1 MLFRGWACSGI
12 LLIASGCGQAVQSE
26 SISIPSPKKYK
37 TIIYFQNGSD
47 TESASD
53 LEIRRNDSLVF
64 SGIVAFNNIPD
75 DWHTLVLHA
84 SDTTQ
89 RISVLHRGSAVR
101 LDTTVTS
108 TDTLTHIFLT
118 YSYHK
123 LTKSDSLRFK
133 RFSYNA
139 DEEVAMHNLLDE
151 PRQFSV
157 LVMSG
162 QISIP

>member
-1 MLFRGWACSGI
+1 MLFRSWACLGL
-12 LLIASGCGQAVQSE
+12 LLITNGCEQVVQSGSN
-26 SISIPSPKKYK
+26 SIVSLKKYK

-47 TESASD
+47 TEPASD
-53 LEIRRNDSLVF
+53 LEIRRNDSVVF
-64 SGIVAFNNIPD
+64 SGTVAFNNIPD
-75 DWHTLVLHA
+75 NWHTLILRA
-84 SDTTQ
+84 GDTSQ
-89 RISVLHRGSAVR
+89 HISVLHRGSAVQ

-123 LTKSDSLRFK
+123 LTKDDSLRFK
-133 RFSYNA
+133 RFVHNA
-139 DEEVAMHNLLDE
+139 DEEAAMHNLLDE
-151 PRQFSV
+151 PRRFSV